1 MVVRSCQGQLIVS
14 LSYALEEDEK
24 YISALLFKELW
35 HKDGQRD
42 WPATPPW
49 WTAAKAPLGE
59 QSPLGGVQGRPSGA
73 GIYPV

>member
-42 WPATPPW
+42 
-49 WTAAKAPLGE
+49 
-59 QSPLGGVQGRPSGA
+59 
-73 GIYPV
+73 